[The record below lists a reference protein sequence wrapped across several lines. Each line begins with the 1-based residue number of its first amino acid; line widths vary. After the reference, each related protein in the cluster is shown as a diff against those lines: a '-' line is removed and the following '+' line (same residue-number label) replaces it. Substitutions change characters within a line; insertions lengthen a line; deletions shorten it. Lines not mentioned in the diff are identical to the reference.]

1 MAGTQCVGGR
11 EIRES
16 PLRRAALTPILT
28 FLRQGGRDFE
38 INTWASRPCDLL
50 VCLLLSEMNHCFQL
64 GRAGFLPLTVA
75 LLFCLAVTSCF
86 APRSGGQ
93 APELGGPE
101 YSALMVSS
109 DLAQGANRMAF
120 ALVDRNNVPVD
131 AGQATVIPRFTPAG
145 ANAPQLREAVT
156 ATFLPWPPEGGGRGV
171 FITTVNFD
179 VPGDATT
186 ENPGL
191 WELQVSANTA
201 EGTPVEALTAVR
213 VAVQPSTPPIG
224 SAAPRS
230 VTPTVGQA
238 ADLSHITSA
247 FDPDPEFYRLSVH
260 EALDEPKPLVLLFS
274 TPAFCVSATC
284 GPQLEILGRLRER
297 HGDAVNFIHVEV
309 FEDPHLIEGN
319 RFNARQVPA
328 VEEWGLPTEPWTF
341 IMDGDGIVRAK
352 FEQFTPRE
360 VLEAA
365 LEETLGG

>member
-1 MAGTQCVGGR
+1 
-11 EIRES
+11 
-16 PLRRAALTPILT
+16 
-28 FLRQGGRDFE
+28 
-38 INTWASRPCDLL
+38 
-50 VCLLLSEMNHCFQL
+50 MNRYFQI
-64 GRAGFLPLTVA
+64 GRADFLPLSVG
-75 LLFCLAVTSCF
+75 LLLCLAVAGCF

-109 DLAQGANRMAF
+109 DLAQGPNRVAF
-120 ALVDRNNVPVD
+120 ALVDRDNVPVD

-145 ANAPQLREAVT
+145 AGEPQLREAAT
-156 ATFLPWPPEGGGRGV
+156 ATFLPWPPEGSGRGV

-191 WELQVSANTA
+191 WELQVSGNTP
-201 EGTPVEALTAVR
+201 EGTPVEAVTAVR
-213 VAVQPSTPPIG
+213 VAVQQSTPPIG
-224 SAAPRS
+224 SPAPRS
-230 VTPTVGQA
+230 VTPT
-238 ADLSHITSA
+238 ADQVVNLAHITSA

-260 EALDEPKPLVLLFS
+260 EALDEPKPLVILFS

-284 GPQLEILGRLRER
+284 GPQLEILGQMKEQY
-297 HGDAVNFIHVEV
+297 GVAVNFIHVEV

-341 IMDGDGIVRAK
+341 IVDGDGVVRAK

-365 LEETLGG
+365 LEDALGG

>member
-1 MAGTQCVGGR
+1 MGVGA
-11 EIRES
+11 IRES

-50 VCLLLSEMNHCFQL
+50 VRLLLSEMYYYFQL
-64 GRAGFLPLTVA
+64 GRAGFLPLTAA
-75 LLFCLAVTSCF
+75 LLFCLAVAGCF
-86 APRSGGQ
+86 APRSGSPV
-93 APELGGPE
+93 PELGGPE
-101 YSALMVSS
+101 FSALMVSS
-109 DLAQGANRMAF
+109 DLAQGPNRVAF

-131 AGQATVIPRFTPAG
+131 AGEATVIPRFTPAG
-145 ANAPQLREAVT
+145 ADEPQLREAVT
-156 ATFLPWPPEGGGRGV
+156 ATFLSWPPEGSGRGV

-179 VPGDATT
+179 VPGEATS

-201 EGTPVEALTAVR
+201 EGTPVEAVTAVR
-213 VAVQPSTPPIG
+213 VAARQSTPPVG

-230 VTPTVGQA
+230 VTPT
-238 ADLSHITSA
+238 ADQVVNLAHITSA

-260 EALDEPKPLVLLFS
+260 EALDESKPLVVLFS

-284 GPQLEILGRLRER
+284 GPQLEILGQMKEQYR
-297 HGDAVNFIHVEV
+297 DQVNFIHVEV
-309 FEDPHLIEGN
+309 FEAPHLIEGN

-341 IMDGDGIVRAK
+341 IVDGEGIVRAK

-365 LEETLGG
+365 LEEALGG